1 MLEIDLTKFTQYSQC
16 NKNSLIC
23 HYKLSSDFK
32 LNIDIAKFILDFY
45 YYFSKGEVHLKD
57 GFFRCDFAIFI
68 DLSLFE
74 YTFLLFPV
82 VRYFQKIPDEGQ
94 EKLILK

>member
-16 NKNSLIC
+16 NFNRLVC
-23 HYKLSSDFK
+23 HYKLSSDNK
-32 LNIDIAKFILDFY
+32 LNIDIAKSILDFF
-45 YYFSKGEVHLKD
+45 YYFSKGEVLLKD
-57 GFFRCDFAIFI
+57 GFFSCDFAVFI